1 LIPISFA
8 ESSSFAERVQHES
21 GYDGVY
27 FQCLSDWHDTCLS
40 KGLRSA
46 GGGLLSRWHAARTG
60 IGSKRI
66 DEEIIHELTATS
78 PVGIMTDT
86 CDMYLVAAAKD
97 GDHHAYAELCRRHS
111 QQVFRKVL
119 RITGNIADAEDT
131 LQEALLKGYVH
142 IRGFE
147 GRSAFSSWLTR
158 IAINS
163 ALMLLRRKRSQPV
176 YSFESDPEIDD
187 FNLPEPVETSR
198 SPEESCIQN
207 ALENELAQA
216 IRYLP
221 PNLRVVMQIR
231 YREDSPIAEIAKMLG
246 ISESAVKSRLARAR
260 LQIRK
265 RLGENRCLRRGID
278 SRTLSSFN
286 LMSVTSEPA
295 PLERRRSGGTG
306 IMDSSRSS

>member
-1 LIPISFA
+1 MQMLTYA
-8 ESSSFAERVQHES
+8 A
-21 GYDGVY
+21 
-27 FQCLSDWHDTCLS
+27 
-40 KGLRSA
+40 KG
-46 GGGLLSRWHAARTG
+46 
-60 IGSKRI
+60 
-66 DEEIIHELTATS
+66 S
-78 PVGIMTDT
+78 PVGITTDT

-131 LQEALLKGYVH
+131 LQEALLKAYVH

-147 GRSAFSSWLTR
+147 GRSAFSTWLTR

-176 YSFESDPEIDD
+176 YSFESGTEIDD

-207 ALENELAQA
+207 ALEDELDQA

-221 PNLRVVMQIR
+221 PNLRAVMQIR
-231 YREDSPIAEIAKMLG
+231 YREEASVAETAKMLG
-246 ISESAVKSRLARAR
+246 ISEPAVKSRTVRAR
-260 LQIRK
+260 LLIRK
-265 RLGENRCLRRGID
+265 RLGENRCLHRGID
-278 SRTLSSFN
+278 SRAKSRFLAFTEESGRVMAHPCN
-286 LMSVTSEPA
+286 LDTIDGNLRWYLWQP
-295 PLERRRSGGTG
+295 R
-306 IMDSSRSS
+306 